1 MHSHLS
7 QVLFFTVLLFSL
19 NGYAQKGTQSP
30 YSVYGIG
37 ELKSGKYAYFSA
49 LGGAQIANTDSTIIT
64 LSNPA
69 SYAGLDRNRPVFQV
83 GLNGSFTKLS
93 TTNSTA
99 TTSQMG
105 LDQFQLGL
113 PIAKN
118 FGASVGLSPF
128 SSTGYL
134 ISNPIIEEGDTIAEK
149 INEGQGTISNFHI
162 GLGYKQKIKKNSSIS
177 LGVNLNYL
185 FGSNEKIESFEYT
198 EYPNDALHSRVKSA
212 TYVNDFRFDF
222 GLLYA
227 QKLAR
232 GSYTLAATYTPAA
245 SLKSSTEI
253 VSYAYSQSFYDNY
266 SYYESISDTSNFL
279 TDLTGTTYIP
289 ESYGVGGEYRLRP
302 GTTSNLNYQIIFKGE
317 YNYQKWS
324 DFKTTFEG
332 VVNDS
337 VYADRT
343 NLSFG
348 IEYAP
353 YANAK
358 ANDKLVMYLAKLK
371 YRFGFNYTMTEI
383 MAKNTQLNNYGISFG
398 LGIPVL
404 NGNSNTNINLGVTYN
419 NLGTINNNLI
429 QEQKLGVS
437 FGVSISPGIY
447 DRWFLKRK
455 YD

>member
-7 QVLFFTVLLFSL
+7 KVFVFTILLFSL
-19 NGYAQKGTQSP
+19 NGYTQKGTQSP

-37 ELKSGKYAYFSA
+37 ELKSGKYAYFNA

-64 LSNPA
+64 QSNPA

-83 GLNGSFTKLS
+83 GLNGSFTKLK

-99 TTSQMG
+99 TANQMG

-118 FGASVGLSPF
+118 FGASIGLTPF

-134 ISNPIIEEGDTIAEK
+134 IANSIIEAGDTIAEK

-162 GLGYKQKIKKNSSIS
+162 GIGYKQKIKKNIS
-177 LGVNLNYL
+177 LSFGVNANYL
-185 FGSNEKIESFEYT
+185 FGSSEKIESFEYT
-198 EYPNDALHSRVKSA
+198 VYPNDALHSRVKSS
-212 TYVNDFRFDF
+212 TYVSDFSFDF
-222 GLLYA
+222 GLIYE
-227 QKLAR
+227 QKLNR
-232 GSYTLAATYTPAA
+232 GSYSLAATYTPAT
-245 SLKSSTEI
+245 SLKSSNEL
-253 VSYAYSQSFYDNY
+253 VSYAYSKSFYNNY
-266 SYYESISDTSNFL
+266 SYFTSISDTSKFL
-279 TDLTGTTYIP
+279 TDISGTTFIP
-289 ESYGVGGEYRLRP
+289 ESYSIGGEYRLRP
-302 GTTSNLNYQIIFKGE
+302 AAAPNLKYQIIFKGE

-324 DFKTTFEG
+324 DFKTTFED

-337 VYADRT
+337 IYTDRT
-343 NLSFG
+343 NFSFG
-348 IEYAP
+348 IEYTP

-371 YRFGFNYTMTEI
+371 YRIGFNYTMTEI
-383 MAKNTQLNNYGISFG
+383 LAQNTQLNNYGISFG

-404 NGNSNTNINLGVTYN
+404 NGNSNTSINLGLTYN
-419 NLGTINNNLI
+419 NFGTTNNNLI
-429 QEQKLGVS
+429 LEQKLGVS
-437 FGVSISPGIY
+437 FGVSISPGVY